1 VESAEER
8 TPARKRSA
16 NYPLAFKRQ
25 LAQRACDENV
35 SVAQLALEHG
45 LNTNMVFKWRR
56 ELRAGRL
63 DGATALLPVSV
74 TPNGL
79 QKQCKSAIDGV
90 IEIRLGAALVRIEGA
105 PDPGTLGVILQSL
118 LR

>member
-1 VESAEER
+1 VESIEER
-8 TPARKRSA
+8 APARKRSA

-45 LNTNMVFKWRR
+45 LNANMVFKWRR

-63 DGATALLPVSV
+63 DGTTALLPVSV
-74 TPNGL
+74 TPNRPLVQPG
-79 QKQCKSAIDGV
+79 SAADGV
-90 IEIRLGAALVRIEGA
+90 IEIRIGATVIRIEGA

-118 LR
+118 RQ

>member
-1 VESAEER
+1 LENAQEP

-56 ELRAGRL
+56 

-79 QKQCKSAIDGV
+79 QNRSKSAIDGV
-90 IEIRLGAALVRIEGA
+90 IEIRIGAALVRIEGA